1 MNLFSW
7 WTFWNFFS
15 ARGRGKGSP
24 RSREGGGDDF
34 LLKIPG
40 GGGGLPGGWG
50 WGGVP
55 AESVPLHNHLCTK
68 AFGFADA
75 QVDLALAEIEK
86 GFSLAQQR
94 EAAYSKCRVG
104 SRLH

>member
-1 MNLFSW
+1 MGDVILVDVSDIFYFLCSLE
-7 WTFWNFFS
+7 
-15 ARGRGKGSP
+15 G
-24 RSREGGGDDF
+24 EGGVR
-34 LLKIPG
+34 
-40 GGGGLPGGWG
+40 
-50 WGGVP
+50 GGVP

-86 GFSLAQQR
+86 GFSLHSIVR
-94 EAAYSKCRVG
+94 ERVSKCRVG

>member
-1 MNLFSW
+1 MLAHGTQRMQS
-7 WTFWNFFS
+7 
-15 ARGRGKGSP
+15 GS
-24 RSREGGGDDF
+24 
-34 LLKIPG
+34 
-40 GGGGLPGGWG
+40 
-50 WGGVP
+50 VP

-86 GFSLAQQR
+86 GFSLHNTVR
-94 EAAYSKCRVG
+94 ERVSKCRVG

>member
-1 MNLFSW
+1 MEAASQPQPPVMPYAQRPPFY
-7 WTFWNFFS
+7 
-15 ARGRGKGSP
+15 RPHGRGEPSMLAHGTQRMQS
-24 RSREGGGDDF
+24 GF
-34 LLKIPG
+34 
-40 GGGGLPGGWG
+40 
-50 WGGVP
+50 VP
-55 AESVPLHNHLCTK
+55 AERVPLHNHLCTK